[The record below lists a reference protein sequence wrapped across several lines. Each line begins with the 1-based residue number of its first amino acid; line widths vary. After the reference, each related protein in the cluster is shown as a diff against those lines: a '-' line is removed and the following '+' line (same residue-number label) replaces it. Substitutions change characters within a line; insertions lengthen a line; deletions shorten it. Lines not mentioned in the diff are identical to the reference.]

1 MRKSRDRTEDLL
13 IVATVVVTL
22 LFAVATILQVRE
34 LLL

>member
-1 MRKSRDRTEDLL
+1 MRKPRDRTEDLL
-13 IVATVVVTL
+13 IIATVVVTL